1 MMVTWSVGKM
11 AKYCQM
17 MQNAIDCSSAD
28 GHSAHVLPSLP
39 LQTFDDDDD
48 DDEDATTIYNYC
60 YNGNYN

>member
-11 AKYCQM
+11 AKCCQM

-48 DDEDATTIYNYC
+48 DDEDEE
-60 YNGNYN
+60 